1 MMKPNNQLV
10 FKVFD
15 TDYDELGEM
24 FAGLSVDD
32 VLDGME
38 GTQNFVEVTTADGR
52 VVDFTIGFDR
62 TRNSIALLDD
72 GTSAADAE
80 LAYDVLNEFAAGKLA
95 ESLSASSADNFVAI
109 LDGNTSVFHYWA

>member
-1 MMKPNNQLV
+1 MMTPNNQLV

-24 FAGLSVDD
+24 FEGLSVDD

-72 GTSAADAE
+72 GKSADAE
-80 LAYDVLNEFAAGKLA
+80 LAYDVLKDFAAGKLA
-95 ESLSASSADNFVAI
+95 ESPLASSADNFVAI